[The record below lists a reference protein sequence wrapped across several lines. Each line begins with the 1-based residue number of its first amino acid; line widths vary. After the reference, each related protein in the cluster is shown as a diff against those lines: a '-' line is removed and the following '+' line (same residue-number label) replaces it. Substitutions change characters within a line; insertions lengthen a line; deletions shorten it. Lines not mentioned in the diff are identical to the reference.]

1 MNERTNMTDELDAAE
16 GLIAGGQADLAVEL
30 LERLAADA
38 EEYVDRN
45 CPTTDEVQWF
55 SFPTIFERLCY
66 RRVEKDPRELRDV
79 GEPLDRLYADLAF
92 ALVNEGDYAAAT
104 EALRQAVRW
113 NPMGCGYR
121 LDLAE
126 LYRTNGDVDE
136 YLALTFSVFER
147 ASDVRHLVRA
157 FCNFARH
164 FMDTGA
170 DSAAAAALRCA
181 RRLDWPDVVLEDL
194 LERAKGTRAD
204 PDSLSDEQASSVL
217 AENDLPDGANAE
229 VALCMLMCATDSAT
243 SGDRTLATALTVR
256 ARDLVGAPA
265 VKALLE
271 LIRSTDAEDGGDG
284 HADA

>member
-164 FMDTGA
+164 FMDAGA

-181 RRLDWPDVVLEDL
+181 RGLDWPDAVLEDL

-217 AENDLPDGANAE
+217 AENGLPDGANAE
-229 VALCMLMCATDSAT
+229 VALCMLMCATDSAA